1 MVFSLDGFRLYSGA
15 RKDKEVICWDL
26 RVPGRPM
33 FCVPREA
40 NTNQKIY
47 IDLTVDGKWLVSG
60 GTDGKVQVWNVEQ
73 QTFPSVH
80 MQMALHNDCVNGVSL
95 HPYRPILATASGQH
109 HTQDP
114 LHHTRH
120 AKMYENAL
128 CMWWLGQQQ
137 EDSDIITAIIKA
149 ATHTS

>member
-1 MVFSLDGFRLYSGA
+1 MTSTVQEYKSRIAIKF
-15 RKDKEVICWDL
+15 
-26 RVPGRPM
+26 
-33 FCVPREA
+33 
-40 NTNQKIY
+40 IY
-47 IDLTVDGKWLVSG
+47 IYFTINYKTLTGYVKFATHNLSA
-60 GTDGKVQVWNVEQ
+60 NH
-73 QTFPSVH
+73 SIL
-80 MQMALHNDCVNGVSL
+80 MALHNDCVNGVSL